1 MKRSLKLAGYLVEL
15 RNGGLVSPPGT
26 RITPSLRVL
35 PHVTVPDTVC
45 QQISRLHELAIA
57 AVLRDHV
64 LNHPPRLDGTMIVL
78 DNGKR
83 VVVEDTSDCCAY
95 AEVLEF
101 LFNADKVDHV
111 ITDVSLNS
119 GGYEINIVADMDD
132 VLALRIRW
140 SEGSGWGY
148 SFGFKIKVKELNPE
162 WVKFEEEERALL
174 AELRAMGVEI

>member
-1 MKRSLKLAGYLVEL
+1 MDKYVDIRSVERRAVTESVADL
-15 RNGGLVSPPGT
+15 SKEIVGH
-26 RITPSLRVL
+26 RIVEVLTP
-35 PHVTVPDTVC
+35 
-45 QQISRLHELAIA
+45 
-57 AVLRDHV
+57 RD
-64 LNHPPRLDGTMIVL
+64 DDYDFDYGTMIVL